1 MAYTLAPLE
10 RLSEQLERLPG
21 IGRRSAARL
30 AFHLLYMKQAD
41 ADALTE
47 ALRKA
52 RESIHECP
60 ICCDLTDGE
69 ICPICADQ
77 KRDPAAICVVAG
89 PQDVMAIERTHE
101 YRGRYHVLHGLISP
115 IDGRGPEQ
123 LRVKELLHRLE
134 DERVN
139 EVIMATDPTVEGD
152 YTAVYLSRLLKPL
165 GIRVT
170 RLAYGIPVGADL
182 EYADEVTLSRSLE
195 GRSEL

>member
-1 MAYTLAPLE
+1 
-10 RLSEQLERLPG
+10 
-21 IGRRSAARL
+21 
-30 AFHLLYMKQAD
+30 
-41 ADALTE
+41 
-47 ALRKA
+47 
-52 RESIHECP
+52 
-60 ICCDLTDGE
+60 
-69 ICPICADQ
+69 
-77 KRDPAAICVVAG
+77 
-89 PQDVMAIERTHE
+89 MAIERTHE

>member
-47 ALRKA
+47 ALRTA

-69 ICPICADQ
+69 ICPISADQ

>member
-1 MAYTLAPLE
+1 MTEYLAPLE
-10 RLSEQLERLPG
+10 TLIEQFRKLPG
-21 IGRRSAARL
+21 IGRKSAVRM
-30 AFHLLYMKQAD
+30 AFAVLDLPD
-41 ADALTE
+41 ETVEGFSE
-47 ALRKA
+47 ALLGAKRKIRHCA
-52 RESIHECP
+52 VCHNFSV
-60 ICCDLTDGE
+60 DE